1 MPLFTP
7 ARRLIALL
15 GRLAGPLALP
25 PIAGLVVALAAN
37 SALQAQ
43 TPQSGALQGRITLS
57 NGRAVANASVTVRQ
71 TDGAYPRSVR
81 SDPTGAYRIPFL
93 PPGVYD
99 VQVRQI
105 GFRDATI
112 RNVAIG
118 VTQLVTLDVALDR
131 ARDTLPAVVI
141 TDAASR
147 ANNPASPA
155 VTFALGSRERDRL
168 PTPRDAN
175 ALIRFTPGARPG
187 QVFGGSTNQAN
198 LYQLDGVTVNQ
209 PGAGGSFLLP
219 NIDWLEDFRVIGL
232 GAGAEYGN
240 FQGGLINL
248 VTKSGTNTLQGAL
261 RTFTEQR
268 AFNGA
273 AASDVTVLAELD
285 DRFEVNGE
293 LRGPLIRDKLYF
305 FVSGQE
311 VRARERVAAA
321 SGGVLGTPTTGWLD
335 TRRERREQKYYGKL
349 TWQATPQDILHASLG
364 YDNLQ
369 RERVGLTPFVTP
381 AASTRGESP
390 SVFFQ
395 AMWQRAQSAT
405 RQFEARISGYT
416 GRDDELPYGGIRQP
430 SIALLD
436 APQVPRYVNA
446 TYTRRNTPRSLAA
459 TIMQQL
465 YLVSG
470 PITHELKIGG
480 DATLGLW
487 REQRTRN
494 GGLTWYTEAGPDFD
508 PLNTATWRTIPSL
521 GLYASA
527 DTGGSIDLNAG
538 TLNAAV
544 FLQDEV
550 RVRDRLSLSLGLRL
564 GYWRG
569 TLTPGHV
576 TPSAQSFTAV
586 RALGLDPRLGA
597 TFDLTGDKRWL
608 AKGHWGRY
616 HQNLFALHFDR
627 APSANLYTNLDYC
640 DWNDVSGNNRPDPTR
655 PYSSAEFANRFTCF
669 RGPTLSTE
677 ADRIRDYRQ
686 PYVDQLTLGFEHALS
701 RSLRAEVLYVRRTN
715 GNVLALTDTRRD
727 QNWSPI
733 DNVRIRDARGPVLGL
748 DGQPIVLPRL
758 WVRSDD
764 LAARIAAGD
773 NVPGYIPS
781 DSLRLWFDPQL
792 QLGAV
797 NAARRQFDQVQF
809 VVTGR
814 WARAD
819 VTAALA
825 WTDLRGNFF
834 SVSGYLDPSGN
845 GNGPWAEPNTGI
857 NADGRL
863 EGFAPWDFKVRA
875 SGELPWGLEGGAFLS
890 VQTGDFW
897 TPTLPISRQLTYE
910 AIGPDGR
917 VVPLNSAL
925 IRSATGQSVLLETR
939 GRRQLDVQTT
949 LDLRLQKALPVGRQT
964 FVVGL
969 EVFNLLGLRA
979 VTARNPSVLN
989 QLPSAPQSLVGAV
1002 QARQAPRVMR
1012 LGLQVR

>member
-1 MPLFTP
+1 MLLLAP
-7 ARRLIALL
+7 ALQALTTRWPRATATL
-15 GRLAGPLALP
+15 VAMCLAFASAV
-25 PIAGLVVALAAN
+25 PIA
-37 SALQAQ
+37 AQ
-43 TPQSGALQGRITLS
+43 TPQTGALQGRITLA

-71 TDGAYPRSVR
+71 ADGAYPRTVR
-81 SDPTGAYRIPFL
+81 SDPSGAYRIPFL
-93 PPGVYD
+93 SPGRYD
-99 VQVRQI
+99 VQVRQV
-105 GFRDATI
+105 GFRDATF
-112 RNVAIG
+112 RGVAIG
-118 VTQLVTLDVALDR
+118 VAELVSLDITLDR
-131 ARDTLPAVVI
+131 ARDTLPAVII
-141 TDAASR
+141 TDVASVAER
-147 ANNPASPA
+147 PATPA
-155 VTFALGSRERDRL
+155 VTFALGARERERL
-168 PTPRDAN
+168 PSPRDAN

-198 LYQLDGVTVNQ
+198 LYQLDGVMVNQ

-219 NIDWLEDFRVIGL
+219 NIDWLEDFRVVGL

-273 AASDVTVLAELD
+273 AASDVSVLAELN
-285 DRFEVNGE
+285 DRTEVNGE

-311 VRARERVAAA
+311 VRSRERVAGA
-321 SGGVLGTPTTGWLD
+321 SGGVLGAPTTGWLD
-335 TRRERREQKYYGKL
+335 TQRERREQKYYGKL
-349 TWQATPQDILHASLG
+349 TWQATPRDILHASVG

-369 RERVGLTPFVTP
+369 RERVGLTPFVAP

-395 AMWQRAQSAT
+395 TLWQRVQSAT
-405 RQFEARISGYT
+405 RQFEARISGFS
-416 GRDDELPYGGIRQP
+416 GRDDELPYAGALQP

-459 TIMQQL
+459 TAMQQFF
-465 YLVSG
+465 VANG
-470 PITHELKIGG
+470 PIIHELKLGA
-480 DATLGLW
+480 DATVGRW

-544 FLQDEV
+544 FLQDDV
-550 RVRDRLSLSLGLRL
+550 RIGNRLSLNLGVRL

-569 TLTPGHV
+569 TMTPGNSLA
-576 TPSAQSFTAV
+576 TAPSFTAV
-586 RALGLDPRLGA
+586 RTLGLDPRLGA
-597 TFDLTGDKRWL
+597 SFDLTGSRRWITK
-608 AKGHWGRY
+608 AHWGRY

-627 APSANLYTNLDYC
+627 APNAGLYTNLDYC
-640 DWNDVSGNNRPDPTR
+640 DWNDPSGNNRPDPTR
-655 PYSSAEFANRFTCF
+655 PYTRAEFVNSFTCF
-669 RGPTLSTE
+669 PGPTLSTE
-677 ADRIRDYRQ
+677 ADRIQNFRQ
-686 PYVDQLTLGFEHALS
+686 PYVDQLTLGFEHALT

-727 QNWSPI
+727 QNWSPV
-733 DNVRIRDARGPVLGL
+733 DNVRISDARGPVLGL
-748 DGQPIVLPRL
+748 DGQQVVLPRL

-764 LAARIAAGD
+764 LAARLAAGD
-773 NVPGYIPS
+773 NVPGYVTA
-781 DSLRLWFDPQL
+781 DSLRLWFDARTQLGVAEDARRHFDQL
-792 QLGAV
+792 QLV
-797 NAARRQFDQVQF
+797 L
-809 VVTGR
+809 TGT
-814 WARAD
+814 WSRAD

-825 WTDLRGNFF
+825 YTDLRGNFF

-845 GNGPWAEPNTGI
+845 GNGPWTDPNTGI

-863 EGFAPWDFKVRA
+863 SGFAPWDLKVRA

-910 AIGPDGR
+910 AIGTDGR

-925 IRSATGQSVLLETR
+925 ICSATGQSILLEPR
-939 GRRQLDVQTT
+939 GQRQLDVQTT
-949 LDLRLQKALPVGRQT
+949 LDVRLQRALPFAGQS

-969 EVFNLLGLRA
+969 EVFNLLGSRA

-989 QLPSAPQSLVGAV
+989 QLSTEPSSLVGAV
-1002 QARQAPRVMR
+1002 QARQAPRVVR
-1012 LGLQVR
+1012 LGVQVR

>member
-1 MPLFTP
+1 MLLFAP
-7 ARRLIALL
+7 ALRLLTTRGL
-15 GRLAGPLALP
+15 RVTSC
-25 PIAGLVVALAAN
+25 LVVAAFALSISVPLA
-37 SALQAQ
+37 AQ
-43 TPQSGALQGRITLS
+43 TPQTGALQGRITLA
-57 NGRAVANASVTVRQ
+57 NGRVVANASVTVRQ
-71 TDGAYPRSVR
+71 ADGAYPRTVR
-81 SDPTGAYRIPFL
+81 SDPGGTYRIPFL
-93 PPGVYD
+93 PPGRYD

-105 GFRDATI
+105 GFRD
-112 RNVAIG
+112 
-118 VTQLVTLDVALDR
+118 VTLRGVSIGIAELVSLDITLDR
-131 ARDTLPAVVI
+131 ARDTLPAVII
-141 TDAASR
+141 TDVASLAER
-147 ANNPASPA
+147 PATPA
-155 VTFALGSRERDRL
+155 VTFALKARERERL
-168 PTPRDAN
+168 PSPRDAN

-219 NIDWLEDFRVIGL
+219 NIDWLEDFRVVGL

-248 VTKSGTNTLQGAL
+248 VTKTGTNTLQGAL

-273 AASDVTVLAELD
+273 AASDVDVLAELI
-285 DRFEVNGE
+285 DRTEVNGE

-311 VRARERVAAA
+311 VRSRERVAAA
-321 SGGVLGTPTTGWLD
+321 PGGVLGAPTTGWLD
-335 TRRERREQKYYGKL
+335 TQRERREQKYYGKL
-349 TWQATPQDILHASLG
+349 TWQATPRDILHGSLG
-364 YDNLQ
+364 YDNLR

-395 AMWQRAQSAT
+395 ALWQRAQSAT
-405 RQFEARISGYT
+405 RQFEARISGYS
-416 GRDDELPYGGIRQP
+416 GRDDELPYAGSQQP

-446 TYTRRNTPRSLAA
+446 TYTRRNTPSSLAA
-459 TIMQQL
+459 TVMQQF
-465 YLVSG
+465 YVVNG
-470 PITHELKIGG
+470 AVTHELKVGG
-480 DATLGLW
+480 DATFGRW

-527 DTGGSIDLNAG
+527 DTGGTIDLDAG

-544 FLQDEV
+544 YLQDDV
-550 RVRDRLSLSLGLRL
+550 RLGTRLSLNLGVRL

-569 TLTPGHV
+569 TMTPGN
-576 TPSAQSFTAV
+576 TLTSAPSFTAV
-586 RALGLDPRLGA
+586 RTLGLDPRLGA
-597 TFDLTGDKRWL
+597 TFDVAGDRRWITK
-608 AKGHWGRY
+608 AHWGRY
-616 HQNLFALHFDR
+616 HQHLFALHFDR
-627 APSANLYTNLDYC
+627 APNAGLYTNLDYC
-640 DWNDVSGNNRPDPTR
+640 DWNDVSGTNRPDPTR
-655 PYSSAEFANRFTCF
+655 PLIRTEFVNNFTCF
-669 RGPTLSTE
+669 PGPTLSTE
-677 ADRIRDYRQ
+677 ADRIQDYRQ
-686 PYVDQLTLGFEHALS
+686 PYVDQLTLGFEHALT

-715 GNVLALTDTRRD
+715 GNVLALTDTRRRL
-727 QNWSPI
+727 NWSPI

-764 LAARIAAGD
+764 LAARLAAGD
-773 NVPGYIPS
+773 NVPGYVAA
-781 DSLRLWFDPQL
+781 DSLRLWFDSRTQLGVADDARRHFDQL
-792 QLGAV
+792 QLV
-797 NAARRQFDQVQF
+797 L
-809 VVTGR
+809 TGT
-814 WARAD
+814 WSRAD

-825 WTDLRGNFF
+825 YTDLRGNFF

-845 GNGPWAEPNTGI
+845 GNGPWTDPNTGI
-857 NADGRL
+857 NANGRL
-863 EGFAPWDFKVRA
+863 EGFAPWDLKVRA

-897 TPTLPISRQLTYE
+897 TPTFPISRQLTYE
-910 AIGPDGR
+910 TVDAAGG

-925 IRSATGQSVLLETR
+925 VRSATGQSVLLEPR
-939 GRRQLDVQTT
+939 GARQLDVQTT
-949 LDLRLQKALPVGRQT
+949 VDVRLQKALPIGRQS

-969 EVFNLLGLRA
+969 EVFNLLGGRA

-989 QLPSAPQSLVGAV
+989 QLPDNPQSLVGAV
-1002 QARQAPRVMR
+1002 QARQAPRVVR
-1012 LGLQVR
+1012 LGVQVR